1 MEKYILNWIIQN
13 SKHFNPLLLCVSP
26 LHIPRPSVKLTI
38 DSIVNVVIPS
48 WHQWRLSLSEISW
61 NSWKYWAELPAA
73 YFALCGVFTVTS
85 PPPEYLMDF
94 TNMRVTDTLVLFTI
108 SASEIHRRFIFGMP
122 LNNLIVCIGMVGQ
135 VSLYLMFL
143 KLTFNI
149 MYNGRKIRKRK

>member
-1 MEKYILNWIIQN
+1 MINDPILNRYNTGTIMEKYILNWIIQN

-61 NSWKYWAELPAA
+61 NSWKYWASYRLHIL
-73 YFALCGVFTVTS
+73 LCVACLLWHPST
-85 PPPEYLMDF
+85 PEYLMDF

-108 SASEIHRRFIFGMP
+108 SASEIHWR
-122 LNNLIVCIGMVGQ
+122 
-135 VSLYLMFL
+135 LYLACPCTIYKFAL
-143 KLTFNI
+143 AW
-149 MYNGRKIRKRK
+149 